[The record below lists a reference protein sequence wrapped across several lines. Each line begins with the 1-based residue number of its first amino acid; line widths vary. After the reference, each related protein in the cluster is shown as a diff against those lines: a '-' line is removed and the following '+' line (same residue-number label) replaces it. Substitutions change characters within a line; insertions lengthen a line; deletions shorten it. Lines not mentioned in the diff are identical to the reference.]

1 MLNIVMY
8 QPEIPQ
14 NTGNVMRTCAAFH
27 ARLHLIEPLGFYLDE
42 AHLRRAGMDYRD
54 QIELH
59 VWHDWLSFVK
69 ENPGTYYFTTRYGKK
84 SPDEFDYT
92 KDDEIYYIFGRES
105 TGIDKEILKEHLD
118 HCVRIPMAGEARCLN
133 VSNTAAICAYEVMKQ
148 KKYAGLSRHEVIKG
162 EDFLETFRVDKD
174 H

>member
-27 ARLHLIEPLGFYLDE
+27 ARLHLIEPLGFFLDE
-42 AHLRRAGMDYRD
+42 AHLRRAGMDYRA

-59 VWHDWLSFVK
+59 VWHDWK
-69 ENPGTYYFTTRYGKK
+69 EFTDSNPGSYYFTTRYGKK
-84 SPDEFDYT
+84 SPDQFDYT
-92 KDDEIYYIFGRES
+92 KDKDIYYVFGRES

-118 HCVRIPMAGEARCLN
+118 RCVRIPMAAEARCLN
-133 VSNTAAICAYEVMKQ
+133 VSNTAAVCAYEVMRQLNWKD
-148 KKYAGLSRHEVIKG
+148 LSRTEVIKG
-162 EDFLETFRVDKD
+162 EDFLLHFNVDKE